1 MILVVDSAL
10 CSVVEAL
17 LVVWRNTRTLHK
29 VHDYESVSPTVC
41 DGYKLFSRN
50 ESRFLHSTSRETCYI
65 VSKLQMC

>member
-17 LVVWRNTRTLHK
+17 LVVWRNTRILHK

-41 DGYKLFSRN
+41 DDYKLFSRN
-50 ESRFLHSTSRETCYI
+50 ESRFPHSTTQETCDI
-65 VSKLQMC
+65 GSKLQMC